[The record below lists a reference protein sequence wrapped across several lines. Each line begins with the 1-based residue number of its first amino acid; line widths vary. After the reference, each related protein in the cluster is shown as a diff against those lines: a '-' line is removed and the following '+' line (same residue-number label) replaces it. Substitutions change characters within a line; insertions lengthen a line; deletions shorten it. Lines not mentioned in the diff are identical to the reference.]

1 MSFGIGLL
9 IASVAVG
16 AAGAVHSSRQT
27 RKAERA
33 QRRME
38 ARSAQ
43 RERIQ
48 QLRQQQAAQAELKAR
63 AVATGVADGSGV
75 SGGLSSIGASTAGN
89 LSFQQQQFSTAGH
102 IQNFQSSANRR
113 LMNANIVSSV
123 LRTGAMVSEM
133 YYNQPVAQ
141 SGTSAQGSQGLSG
154 PAGGLEPEE
163 LQAGFGRYRP
173 IKISGW
179 GR

>member
-1 MSFGIGLL
+1 MSWEIGLL
-9 IASVAVG
+9 IASVVTG
-16 AAGAVHSSRQT
+16 TAGAVHAGSQA

-75 SGGLSSIGASTAGN
+75 SGGLSSIGSSTAGN
-89 LSFQQQQFSTAGH
+89 LAFQQQQFTTAEH
-102 IQNFQSSANRR
+102 IQNLQSSANRR
-113 LMNANIVSSV
+113 ALNANIISS
-123 LRTGAMVSEM
+123 LLQTGATVSGMSFAETAAQRSQRLGGSIEGYSPKYMV
-133 YYNQPVAQ
+133 
-141 SGTSAQGSQGLSG
+141 
-154 PAGGLEPEE
+154 
-163 LQAGFGRYRP
+163 
-173 IKISGW
+173 GW
-179 GR
+179 GRG